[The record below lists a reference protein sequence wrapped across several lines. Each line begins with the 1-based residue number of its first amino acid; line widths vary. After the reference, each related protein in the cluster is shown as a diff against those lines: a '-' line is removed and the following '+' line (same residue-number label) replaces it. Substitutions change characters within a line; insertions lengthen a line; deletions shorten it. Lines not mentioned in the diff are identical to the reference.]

1 VGPCR
6 PSAQQQEQQDYNQ
19 YRTHLKNPSL
29 LSQANSGRAPR
40 FQICQPV
47 RKRNATGRQPLAL
60 IPTHLRDANM
70 NRLYLTMGAPL
81 LMLGLIMATVTAG
94 MAQEA
99 ISLPSINAVAGPDL
113 PLNQIGYVPD
123 ILATARVTDPQGRV
137 IGAVQK
143 VEIQNGRAKR
153 VEIALLGNPNP
164 IMIDARDLRYDAEQN
179 IVTTDQNV
187 MQLQARA
194 AI

>member
-1 VGPCR
+1 
-6 PSAQQQEQQDYNQ
+6 
-19 YRTHLKNPSL
+19 
-29 LSQANSGRAPR
+29 
-40 FQICQPV
+40 
-47 RKRNATGRQPLAL
+47 
-60 IPTHLRDANM
+60 M

-99 ISLPSINAVAGPDL
+99 ISLPSINAVARLDL

-153 VEIALLGNPNP
+153 VEIALLGNLNP

>member
-1 VGPCR
+1 
-6 PSAQQQEQQDYNQ
+6 
-19 YRTHLKNPSL
+19 
-29 LSQANSGRAPR
+29 
-40 FQICQPV
+40 
-47 RKRNATGRQPLAL
+47 
-60 IPTHLRDANM
+60 M

-81 LMLGLIMATVTAG
+81 LMLGLIMATVTAV

-99 ISLPSINAVAGPDL
+99 ISLPSINAVARLDL

-153 VEIALLGNPNP
+153 VEIALLGNLNP

>member
-1 VGPCR
+1 
-6 PSAQQQEQQDYNQ
+6 
-19 YRTHLKNPSL
+19 
-29 LSQANSGRAPR
+29 
-40 FQICQPV
+40 
-47 RKRNATGRQPLAL
+47 
-60 IPTHLRDANM
+60 M

>member
-1 VGPCR
+1 
-6 PSAQQQEQQDYNQ
+6 
-19 YRTHLKNPSL
+19 
-29 LSQANSGRAPR
+29 
-40 FQICQPV
+40 
-47 RKRNATGRQPLAL
+47 
-60 IPTHLRDANM
+60 M

-99 ISLPSINAVAGPDL
+99 ISLPSINAVARPDL

-153 VEIALLGNPNP
+153 VEIALLGNLNP